1 MKKLLLSILV
11 LFAADS
17 FAQQD
22 PQFTQNMFNK
32 LAVNPGFAGVS
43 NAYCAT
49 LISRQ
54 QWLGFEGRPQTNLFS
69 LDAKIRPF
77 DRFNSGVGLTVWQ
90 DELGFEKTLN
100 AKLAYAYHKNIG
112 NGLLSIGI
120 EGGIY
125 NKSVNGNWITSG
137 PNGLGNGSE
146 DPSIPDS
153 EVSDLTFDLGFG
165 AYYATQDFY
174 VGLSTT
180 HLTAP
185 QLSAAADRSSLDYSL
200 ARHFYVMGGYNISF
214 AGPFE
219 LKPSIFIKS
228 DVSSTQVDLNVNLEY
243 NQLLWGGLSYR
254 YEDAIAILA
263 GVNVPML
270 EGLKVGVS
278 YDYNISLLNDYSSG
292 SLEFMVGYCYPISN
306 PLKVQRYKSVRFL

>member
-11 LFAADS
+11 LVAADS

-32 LAVNPGFAGVS
+32 LSVNPGFAGVS

-90 DELGFEKTLN
+90 DELGFEKTIN
-100 AKLAYAYHKNIG
+100 AKLAYAYHKNKG
-112 NGLLSIGI
+112 NGLLSVGL

-125 NKSVNGNWITSG
+125 NKSVDGDWITAGS
-137 PNGLGNGSE
+137 NGLGDGTE
-146 DPSIPDS
+146 DPFIPNS
-153 EVSDLTFDLGFG
+153 AVSNLTFDLGFG
-165 AYYATQDFY
+165 VYYATQDYY
-174 VGLSTT
+174 VGISST

-185 QLSAAADRSSLDYSL
+185 TISASAENSSLDYSL
-200 ARHFYVMGGYNISF
+200 ARHFYVMGGYNINFS
-214 AGPFE
+214 GPFV
-219 LKPSIFIKS
+219 LKPSLFIKS
-228 DVSSTQVDLNVNLEY
+228 DVSSTQIDANVNLEY
-243 NQLLWGGLSYR
+243 NELVWGGLSYR
-254 YEDAIAILA
+254 YEDAIAVLA
-263 GVNVPML
+263 GVNVPWF

-278 YDYNISLLNDYSSG
+278 YDYNLSLLNDYNNG
-292 SLEFMVGYCYPISN
+292 SLEFMVGYCYPIKN